1 MTSMHRR
8 GVEPLSLSIWQSL
21 HTERHLELQF
31 KTQIFPLLF
40 LTNLLAAYLQWDCAS
55 LFGRWFHLISLSPR
69 SSAQCSIQDTHLRN
83 KRHALQAVPLVQTY
97 CPASTCTPAWPRARL
112 FTAAVLLRQ
121 RWTLKPLPPA
131 NAFPEP
137 VPKGKGSTGKEPP
150 RPRAEKSQHKAL
162 LLQ

>member
-8 GVEPLSLSIWQSL
+8 GVEPLNLSIWQSL

-31 KTQIFPLLF
+31 KTQIFPSLF

-83 KRHALQAVPLVQTY
+83 KRHALQAVPLVHPSVAKGKVVHCCSSAETTLDTKT
-97 CPASTCTPAWPRARL
+97 PATRQCLPRTCTK
-112 FTAAVLLRQ
+112 RQ
-121 RWTLKPLPPA
+121 GKHR
-131 NAFPEP
+131 
-137 VPKGKGSTGKEPP
+137 KGTTKTQS
-150 RPRAEKSQHKAL
+150 
-162 LLQ
+162 